1 VGGDEKEIFFHLFYF
16 YKSLE
21 LYILTC
27 VRGFVGQQEGFFFLK
42 GRSDLF
48 FLDNP
53 VIIGQTEVFFSLLL
67 YLGKDTRKSI
77 RKIKKF
83 PQYKEK
89 NSVARLQSIRTGNI
103 YSE

>member
-1 VGGDEKEIFFHLFYF
+1 M
-16 YKSLE
+16 
-21 LYILTC
+21 C
-27 VRGFVGQQEGFFFLK
+27 EGVSRREDSF
-42 GRSDLF
+42 DLF

-103 YSE
+103 YIVNRHAHHREKME